1 MPKQTF
7 RYTGML
13 VRFIL
18 RQDRIRILIWII
30 ALLLITLSTANA
42 FKNLYQT
49 PADRQAIAQTMMN
62 PAMTAMV
69 GPSNGLDNYTN
80 GAMMAH
86 QMLLFTAI
94 AVAIM
99 SILLVARHTRAEEED
114 GQMELIR
121 SLPIGRLSNLS
132 ATVLVVGA
140 TNILLAFL
148 MGFGLYALGIESIDF
163 KGSMLYGAALGAS
176 GIIFTV
182 ITAIFAQ
189 LSDNSRGTIGFS
201 FAVLI
206 LAYLIRAI
214 GDVSNET
221 LSWFSPLGI
230 PLKAEVYVHN
240 NWSPILLLIGLAL
253 ILLALSLYLN
263 SIRDLEAGFL
273 PSRLGKNHA
282 SPFLQSPI
290 GLALRIQRTGL
301 IAWAFGI
308 FLLGA
313 SYGSVLGDLE
323 SFFKDAEIMKALL
336 RSVEGFSLIEQF
348 LTMLMT
354 VMAMFCTVPA
364 LLVVFKLKSEEK
376 KNHTE
381 HLLSRAISRT
391 QIIGSYV
398 VISIVSSVVML
409 VLAVVG
415 LWSASAV
422 VMDDAIS
429 FTTLFNAGMV
439 YLPAIWTMIG
449 LAVLLVGSLPRFT
462 SFAWLYLVYSFVVV
476 YLGGL
481 LQFPNWMSNLSPYG
495 HIPKLPVQEMNYM
508 SISVLLIIAIV
519 FTITGFISYNRRDI
533 LG

>member
-1 MPKQTF
+1 MSKQLF
-7 RYTGML
+7 KHTGML
-13 VRFIL
+13 AYFIL
-18 RQDRIRILIWII
+18 RQNRLRISIWII

-42 FKNLYQT
+42 FKDLYQT
-49 PADRQAIAQTMMN
+49 SEDRQAIAQTMLN

-69 GPSNGLDNYTN
+69 GHSDGLDNYTN

-99 SILLVARHTRAEEED
+99 SILLVVRHTRAEEED

-132 ATVLVVGA
+132 ATVLVVSG

-148 MGFGLYALGIESIDF
+148 MGFGLYALGIESMDLE
-163 KGSMLYGAALGAS
+163 GSVLYGAALGAT
-176 GIIFTV
+176 GIIFTG
-182 ITAIFAQ
+182 ITAVFAQ
-189 LSDNSRGTIGFS
+189 LSENSRGTIGLS

-206 LAYLIRAI
+206 IAYLIRAV

-253 ILLALSLYLN
+253 VLLALAIYLN
-263 SIRDLEAGFL
+263 SIRDLAAGFL
-273 PSRLGKNHA
+273 PSRPGKMHA
-282 SPFLQSPI
+282 SAFLKSPI

-301 IAWAFGI
+301 IAWAIGI
-308 FLLGA
+308 LILGA

-323 SFFKDAEIMKALL
+323 SFFKDVEMMKILIKP
-336 RSVEGFSLIEQF
+336 VEGFSLIEQF
-348 LTMLMT
+348 IPILMT
-354 VMAMFCTVPA
+354 VLAMLCTVPV
-364 LLVVFKLKSEEK
+364 LIILFKLKSEEK

-381 HLLSRAISRT
+381 HLLSRGISRAR
-391 QIIGSYV
+391 IIGSYF
-398 VISIVSSVVML
+398 VISIGSSVMML
-409 VLAVVG
+409 FLAVVG
-415 LWSASAV
+415 LWSASAT

-429 FTTLFNAGMV
+429 FATLFNAGMV
-439 YLPAIWTMIG
+439 YLPAMWTMIS
-449 LAVLLVGSLPRFT
+449 LAVLLVGFLPQFT
-462 SFAWLYLVYSFVVV
+462 GFAWLYLVYSFVVV

-481 LQFPNWMSNLSPYG
+481 LQIPNWMSNLTPYG
-495 HIPKLPVQEMNYM
+495 HIPKLPVQEMDYM
-508 SISVLLIIAIV
+508 SVTVLLIIAIV
-519 FTITGFISYNRRDI
+519 LATAGFILYNRRDI

>member
-1 MPKQTF
+1 MSKQPF
-7 RYTGML
+7 KHTGML
-13 VRFIL
+13 ARFIL
-18 RQDRIRILIWII
+18 RQNRLRIPIWII
-30 ALLLITLSTANA
+30 ALLLLTLSTATA
-42 FKNLYQT
+42 FKDLYQT
-49 PADRQAIAQTMMN
+49 PEDRQAIAQTMLN
-62 PAMTAMV
+62 PVMTSMV
-69 GPSNGLDNYTN
+69 GYSNGLDNYTN

-121 SLPIGRLSNLS
+121 SLPVGRLSNLN
-132 ATVLVVGA
+132 ATVLVVSG
-140 TNILLAFL
+140 TNILLAIL
-148 MGFGLYALGIESIDF
+148 MGFGLYALGIESMDIE
-163 KGSMLYGAALGAS
+163 GSLLYGAALGAT
-176 GIIFTV
+176 GIIFTG

-189 LSDNSRGTIGFS
+189 LSENSRGTIGLS
-201 FAVLI
+201 FTVLI
-206 LAYLIRAI
+206 LAYLMRAI

-240 NWSPILLLIGLAL
+240 YWSPILLLIGLAL
-253 ILLALSLYLN
+253 VLLAFALYLN

-273 PSRLGKNHA
+273 PSRPGKMHA
-282 SPFLQSPI
+282 SPFLRSPI

-301 IAWAFGI
+301 IAWAMGI
-308 FLLGA
+308 FILGA

-323 SFFKDAEIMKALL
+323 SFFKDVEMMQALI
-336 RSVEGFSLIEQF
+336 RPVEGFSLIEQF
-348 LTMLMT
+348 IPVLMT
-354 VMAMFCTVPA
+354 VLAMLCTVPA
-364 LLVVFKLKSEEK
+364 LIIIFKLKSEEK

-381 HLLSRAISRT
+381 HLLSRGISRVR
-391 QIIGSYV
+391 ILGSYF
-398 VISIVSSVVML
+398 VISIVSSVMML
-409 VLAVVG
+409 FFAVIG
-415 LWSASAV
+415 LWSASAAM
-422 VMDDAIS
+422 MDEPIS

-449 LAVLLVGSLPRFT
+449 LAVLLVGYIPQFT
-462 SFAWLYLVYSFVVV
+462 GFAWLYLVYSFVVV

-495 HIPKLPVQEMNYM
+495 HIPRLPVQEMDYM
-508 SISVLLIIAIV
+508 SVTVLLIIAIV
-519 FTITGFISYNRRDI
+519 LATAGFISYNRRDI

>member
-1 MPKQTF
+1 MSKQPF
-7 RYTGML
+7 KYTRML
-13 VRFIL
+13 ARFIL
-18 RQDRIRILIWII
+18 RQNRLRIPIWII
-30 ALLLITLSTANA
+30 ALLLITLSTATA
-42 FKNLYQT
+42 FKDLYQT

-69 GPSNGLDNYTN
+69 GPSDGLDNYTN

-99 SILLVARHTRAEEED
+99 SILLVAKHTRAEEED

-121 SLPIGRLSNLS
+121 SLPIGRLSNLG
-132 ATVLVVGA
+132 ATVLVVSG

-148 MGFGLYALGIESIDF
+148 MGFGLYELGIESMDLE
-163 KGSMLYGAALGAS
+163 GSVLYGAALGAT
-176 GIIFTV
+176 GIIFTG

-189 LSDNSRGTIGFS
+189 LSESSRGTIGLS

-206 LAYLIRAI
+206 MAYLMRAI

-240 NWSPILLLIGLAL
+240 YWSPVLLLIGIAL
-253 ILLALSLYLN
+253 VLLALALYLN

-273 PSRLGKNHA
+273 PSRPGKMHA
-282 SPFLQSPI
+282 SPFLKSPI

-301 IAWAFGI
+301 IAWAIGI
-308 FLLGA
+308 FVLGA

-323 SFFKDAEIMKALL
+323 SFFKDVEMMKALI
-336 RSVEGFSLIEQF
+336 RPVEGFSLIEQF
-348 LTMLMT
+348 IPILMT
-354 VMAMFCTVPA
+354 VLAMLCTVPA
-364 LLVVFKLKSEEK
+364 LILIFKLKSEER

-381 HLLSRAISRT
+381 HLLSRGISRT
-391 QIIGSYV
+391 RIIGSYF
-398 VISIVSSVVML
+398 VISIGSSVMML
-409 VLAVVG
+409 FLAVVG
-415 LWSASAV
+415 LWSASETV
-422 VMDDAIS
+422 LVDAIS
-429 FTTLFNAGMV
+429 YTSLFNTGIV

-449 LAVLLVGSLPRFT
+449 LAVLLVGFLPQFIN
-462 SFAWLYLVYSFVVV
+462 FAWLYLVYSFVVV

-481 LQFPNWMSNLSPYG
+481 LQFPDWMSNLSPYG
-495 HIPKLPVQEMNYM
+495 HIPKLPVQEMDYM
-508 SISVLLIIAIV
+508 SVTVLLIIAIV
-519 FTITGFISYNRRDI
+519 LTIAGFISYNRRDI